1 MLLAG
6 GHPMTTHP
14 GDQGERTSAE
24 ELLRTA
30 DRIAIAV
37 RERAPQT
44 ERERRVSADIVQLMR
59 EGGLFRVLQPRQFG
73 GFEYGF
79 DLFAEIAAK
88 IAAGCPSSGWVGAI
102 GMVHQ
107 WFIALFPE
115 QAQRDVWESN
125 PGAIAYGSYAP
136 SGTARPCV
144 GGQLVSGRWPFASGC
159 DNAQWLLLGGKT
171 AAADGAL
178 SSVFFLV
185 DATDCTIEDDWHTMG
200 LEGTGS
206 KTIVLNDVLIPHHR
220 TVSVA
225 ELVSGSAPGTK
236 VHNNSLY
243 RVPLLAVLPLCL
255 AAPALG
261 MAQGAFDTFMETT
274 KTRVTRGAVAGGNLR
289 VADFPTVQ
297 VRIAEAA
304 GSIDAGRLLLM
315 RDIAE
320 TFASVVKDEPVT
332 IDTRIHNRLDHAF
345 ATKLFIQAVDV
356 LFQASG
362 GSAVYS
368 SSALQRFWR
377 DIHAAGVHVSLSWDS
392 VAIMYGRHALGLEP
406 TGQY

>member
-1 MLLAG
+1 
-6 GHPMTTHP
+6 MTDSLT
-14 GDQGERTSAE
+14 ERVARPDARA
-24 ELLRTA
+24 LLRAA
-30 DRIAIAV
+30 DAVAVAV
-37 RERAPQT
+37 RESAAQT
-44 ERERRVSADIVQLMR
+44 ERDRRVSADLVQLMR
-59 EGGLFRVLQPRQFG
+59 DSGLFRVLQPAVFG

-79 DLFAEIAAK
+79 DLFVEIAAK
-88 IAAGCPSSGWVGAI
+88 IAAGCPSAGWVCSI

-107 WFIALFPE
+107 WFIALFPLE
-115 QAQRDVWESN
+115 AQRDVWERN

-136 SGTARPCV
+136 SGTATPFENGHRLT
-144 GGQLVSGRWPFASGC
+144 GKWSFASGC
-159 DNAQWLLLGGKT
+159 ENAQWLLLGGKIASGD
-171 AAADGAL
+171 AAS

-185 DATDCTIEDDWHTMG
+185 EAAECTIEDDWYTMG

-206 KTIVLNDVLIPHHR
+206 NTVVLDDVFVPEHR
-220 TVSVA
+220 TVFVRD
-225 ELVSGSAPGTK
+225 LISGTAPGTK
-236 VHNNSLY
+236 ISDNVLY
-243 RVPLLAVLPLCL
+243 RVPMLAVLPLCL

-261 MAQGAFDTFMETT
+261 MAQGAYDAFLETT

-315 RDIAE
+315 RDIRE
-320 TFASVVKDEPVT
+320 TFALAANGEPVT
-332 IDTRIHNRLDHAF
+332 VDTRIHNRLDHAF
-345 ATKLFIQAVDV
+345 STKLFIQAVDA
-356 LFQASG
+356 LFAASG

-368 SSALQRFWR
+368 ATPLQRYWR
-377 DIHAAGVHVSLSWDS
+377 AIHAAGLHVSLGWDS